1 MNRNRPVFSLGSLVI
16 LALVFSACGVV
27 SGNTVRGS
35 GNVKTETRTVSGFTS
50 VALAGVGD
58 LVLQFGESE
67 ALTIEAEDNLLPL
80 ITSEVKDGRL
90 TLGVQERTSLQTTKP
105 IHYTV
110 IVKTLT
116 EVVLSGAGTIT
127 APKMALPKLLVM
139 LSGTGSITAYGSADE
154 LMVVVSGAGSFVGSN
169 LAAKTANVTM
179 SGTGSASVNVSDKL
193 DATLSGAGAIDYVGD
208 PTVNKNVTGA
218 GQIRKR

>member
-1 MNRNRPVFSLGSLVI
+1 MNRNRSVFSLSSLVS

-127 APKMALPKLLVM
+127 VPKMALPKLAVT
-139 LSGTGSITAYGSADE
+139 LSGTGSITAYGTADE
-154 LMVVVSGAGSFVGSN
+154 LMVIVSGAGSFVGSN